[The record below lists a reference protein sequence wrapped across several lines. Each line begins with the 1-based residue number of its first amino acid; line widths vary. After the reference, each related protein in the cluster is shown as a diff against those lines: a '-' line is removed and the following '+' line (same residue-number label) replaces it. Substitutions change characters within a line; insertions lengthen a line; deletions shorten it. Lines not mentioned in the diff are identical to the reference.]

1 MKKEQVFKL
10 EEIYS
15 RLIGIKETISDQNFS
30 WDLAADFNN
39 DVEESNKILEKDLA
53 YYKIPEEKVFGHNA
67 EHRYCTRDIGLS
79 KINQFIRFLENS
91 TDISDKIKA
100 KSYDRY

>member
-1 MKKEQVFKL
+1 MRKEQVIKL

-15 RLIGIKETISDQNFS
+15 RLIGIRETISDQNFS

-39 DVEESNKILEKDLA
+39 DIEESAKILKKDLV
-53 YYKIPEEKVFGHNA
+53 YYKIPEEKAFGHNMNQ
-67 EHRYCTRDIGLS
+67 RYCLRDVGLS

-100 KSYDRY
+100 KSYDKY